1 MTIQEQLNEIKT
13 EKENIKTVLIN
24 KGIHL
29 TGISFTEYH
38 NILKDY
44 NFQIPIETTLT
55 STVNNTSIHYGATV
69 TISGTIS
76 ATDSTIL
83 SGQTVTLYN
92 DTTSVGTATI
102 DSTGAYSLTYTVQ
115 TMTSPNLTVKYA
127 GKGLYTAS
135 TSEVPVLT
143 ISKADTVIT
152 LSANPTTVSSGG
164 STTLTVTLKDEW
176 GNNLNGETVKILNG
190 TTELYSGIIVS
201 NSYTTT
207 YSPTSNGIITLT
219 SKYSETNKYNTSN
232 IATINIS
239 YGYLFNDTSSSTG
252 LNNYNSYINLEGT
265 TGATMSYNSNGY
277 YELTKTNGGGSDYYP
292 IKALSGV
299 TDCTIE
305 CDIMTSSG
313 GSTRAGISTSNS
325 SRNGIIIMCSNLS
338 GTGNCIDQFVN
349 GSWTNLKT
357 NSNTLTSN
365 TWYHLKV
372 VITNGKTFT
381 ETLYTSGGSQI
392 FTQTATTTAYTINN
406 IGLNI
411 GYNNGYKT
419 YYKNIKAYNN

>member
-152 LSANPTTVSSGG
+152 LTSNKTSA
-164 STTLTVTLKDEW
+164 STGETVTLTATLVDIN
-176 GNNLNGETVKILNG
+176 GNPVNGATVNFMEG
-190 TTELYSGIIVS
+190 TSTLYSGI
-201 NSYTTT
+201 TT
-207 YSPTSNGIITLT
+207 NGV
-219 SKYSETNKYNTSN
+219 
-232 IATINIS
+232 IS
-239 YGYLFNDTSSSTG
+239 YNYSS
-252 LNNYNSYINLEGT
+252 
-265 TGATMSYNSNGY
+265 
-277 YELTKTNGGGSDYYP
+277 
-292 IKALSGV
+292 
-299 TDCTIE
+299 
-305 CDIMTSSG
+305 SSG
-313 GSTRAGISTSNS
+313 GTKSLQCSFNGDINYNASNS
-325 SRNGIIIMCSNLS
+325 NIINVNITNTISLDSWINNTAFTTCWGNSVSKPASGQAQANNVSAVTSATEFTTSTKYKLELTYETDARGGRNAFLFGVPTNTTNIDEGYKILTDIRETQLEGKGGNLGNFGSDLLTKGMHTITLLRNNGTMTATLDGVSRTISYS
-338 GTGNCIDQFVN
+338 GYNTLGLWKWDSGYCKIY
-349 GSWTNLKT
+349 NLKL
-357 NSNTLTSN
+357 TL
-365 TWYHLKV
+365 L
-372 VITNGKTFT
+372 
-381 ETLYTSGGSQI
+381 
-392 FTQTATTTAYTINN
+392 
-406 IGLNI
+406 
-411 GYNNGYKT
+411 
-419 YYKNIKAYNN
+419 